1 MTKQKPSQ
9 RKALR
14 SAAAKQYFDAGYELG
29 RQHGRF
35 EAQRTPIRIN
45 CISEPAPSPLKFTL
59 TDELPPPDPTPSP
72 PNWLHRIWAKIT
84 GTA

>member
-1 MTKQKPSQ
+1 MPAKQKLSQ

-14 SAAAKQYFDAGYELG
+14 SAAAKKGWETRRANANGYPWIASGKWIEWPKPTTSVAPGVRFFFQDA
-29 RQHGRF
+29 
-35 EAQRTPIRIN
+35 
-45 CISEPAPSPLKFTL
+45 
-59 TDELPPPDPTPSP
+59 PPPDPTPAT